1 MYNSEYDDLSF
12 EEQLYLTESL
22 IRQRH
27 NQQMLLR
34 RNAQLLQQ
42 ELSFE
47 AELLEDNPE
56 LAQVIHSFNMQ
67 EIQSNQRRLENVLS
81 SEESPSKEQSV
92 WSKFFPGLGGNYG
105 VD

>member
-12 EEQLYLTESL
+12 EEQLHLTEEEM
-22 IRQRH
+22 RRRH
-27 NQQMLLR
+27 NQQMFLR

-56 LAQVIHSFNMQ
+56 LAQVIHSLNMQ
-67 EIQSNQRRLENVLS
+67 EIQSNQQGLQNVLG
-81 SEESPSKEQSV
+81 SEELASKEQSV
-92 WSKFFPGLGGNYG
+92 WSKFFPGLGG
-105 VD
+105 

>member
-12 EEQLYLTESL
+12 EEQLHLTESL
-22 IRQRH
+22 IRRRH
-27 NQQMLLR
+27 NQQIFLR

-56 LAQVIHSFNMQ
+56 FAQTIYAFNMQ
-67 EIQSNQRRLENVLS
+67 EIQINQQGLQNVLG
-81 SEESPSKEQSV
+81 SEELASKDQSV
-92 WSKFFPGLGGNYG
+92 WSKFFPGLGG
-105 VD
+105 

>member
-1 MYNSEYDDLSF
+1 MYNEYDDLSF
-12 EEQLYLTESL
+12 EEQLHLAESL

-27 NQQMLLR
+27 NQQMFLR

-56 LAQVIHSFNMQ
+56 LAQTIYSLNMQ
-67 EIQSNQRRLENVLS
+67 EIQSNQRGVQNVLG
-81 SEESPSKEQSV
+81 SEESASKEQSV
-92 WSKFFPGLGGNYG
+92 WSKFFPGLGG
-105 VD
+105 

>member
-1 MYNSEYDDLSF
+1 MYNEYDGLSF
-12 EEQLYLTESL
+12 EEQLYLTEEE
-22 IRQRH
+22 IRRRH
-27 NQQMLLR
+27 NQQMFLR

-56 LAQVIHSFNMQ
+56 LAQTIHALNMQ
-67 EIQSNQRRLENVLS
+67 EIQSNEQGLQNVLG
-81 SEESPSKEQSV
+81 SEELASKEQSV

-105 VD
+105 VG

>member
-1 MYNSEYDDLSF
+1 MYNDEYDNLSF
-12 EEQLYLTESL
+12 EEQLHLTESL

-27 NQQMLLR
+27 NQQMFLR

-42 ELSFE
+42 ELELE
-47 AELLEDNPE
+47 AKLLEENPE
-56 LAQVIHSFNMQ
+56 LAQVIHSLNMR
-67 EIQSNQRRLENVLS
+67 EIQSNQRGLENVLG

-105 VD
+105 VN

>member
-12 EEQLYLTESL
+12 EEQLHLTESL

-27 NQQMLLR
+27 NQQMFLR
-34 RNAQLLQQ
+34 RNAQLLQK

-56 LAQVIHSFNMQ
+56 LAQTIHALNMQ
-67 EIQSNQRRLENVLS
+67 EIQSNQQGLQNVLG
-81 SEESPSKEQSV
+81 SEELASKEQSV
-92 WSKFFPGLGGNYG
+92 WSKFFPGLGG
-105 VD
+105 